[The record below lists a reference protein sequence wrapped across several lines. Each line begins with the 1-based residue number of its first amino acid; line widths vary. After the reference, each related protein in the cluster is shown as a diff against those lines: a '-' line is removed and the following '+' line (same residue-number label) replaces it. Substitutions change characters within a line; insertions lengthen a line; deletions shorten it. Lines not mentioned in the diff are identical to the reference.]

1 MRLLRDRTE
10 LFEEGDNGE
19 SVIKLGRHRFSVNT
33 QPLELTL
40 LPRGDGLAFHLTGT
54 DFSQPADDARQL
66 LERRLDKSPDEPP
79 RILIDEVERS
89 PYKELTEGAK
99 GPLSQINIRTEGDH
113 LADLSKR
120 SNVVAALK
128 TYKAF
133 RLYHAD
139 GDEEARKKIMEIVD
153 AGISK
158 WPA

>member
-1 MRLLRDRTE
+1 
-10 LFEEGDNGE
+10 
-19 SVIKLGRHRFSVNT
+19 
-33 QPLELTL
+33 
-40 LPRGDGLAFHLTGT
+40 
-54 DFSQPADDARQL
+54 
-66 LERRLDKSPDEPP
+66 
-79 RILIDEVERS
+79 
-89 PYKELTEGAK
+89 LTEGAK

-139 GDEEARKKIMEIVD
+139 GDDEARKKIMEILD